1 MVDSSFVPNER
12 MYSRETRRRL
22 AAYAPA
28 FRFVCGVILAGIL
41 SGSAPKAGYA
51 QSTAT
56 TSWLQTQA
64 TSLGYRLLYRDALV
78 RRVEVDALPP
88 AVTSLAEF
96 TELLREHTIGVRA
109 EETHGV
115 IFLYDLPIAPTSPPA
130 TRSLQG
136 WVSDEESG
144 RGIPFATITWESP
157 DGLRGIATREHGR
170 FVLSLPRDT
179 SITLTIASIGFAE
192 NVLRVPTD
200 AGGPTTLSIPLS
212 PITFETGE
220 ITILDRL
227 DPSPTDSLAVA
238 RLRAVTGMATHP
250 TRTLQPLE
258 LLAQTGLTTTRS
270 TLPSIRGSQEDGLGI
285 LLDGMPIYA
294 AQHLFGVVDA
304 FNPSVLQTVGLYV
317 NAPPARF
324 SSYAGGVLSL
334 STRPGNA
341 RQVSPSLRIDSQSL
355 SGTIEGPVG
364 ALTTMLSYRH
374 SMLNRVGWFNNDD
387 LIRFGLN
394 LGPATVNATRLPR
407 ASYADLHGRVDYELS
422 SGAILSA
429 FLYDGRDRSSYGTA
443 GDSLLVPNLSEKPL
457 SPVQEQAIRSEW
469 GNTSIGTR
477 ALLPLRHGLA
487 EIHFGRS
494 GFRSTY
500 TKSDMIVF
508 DLPWISR
515 SVTRGFFE
523 QRGDFVHHKLGVDVE
538 TRRGGLERLSYGLTI
553 NQYATDYHLW
563 SPSRS
568 EQVFNTYQTYLFQ
581 SHVDVLG
588 GLGALGQVR
597 LTTHVSHYSV
607 EQDRLRWAPGL
618 EYTLPWGPVTFSAGS
633 ARAFQYVHKMAL
645 AYEEGPDFWLATQAD
660 EQPQAT
666 WQHHVSLDFLS
677 RRWPVATSLSVFQKT
692 SANLR
697 LHESSLAS
705 GLVDTDQTS
714 TRGYLPD
721 VDQSVQGIE
730 WSANM
735 QLGSLRW
742 HGAVNWT
749 RNTLRSPALV
759 DGLAIEAMWN
769 RPWTLTQQ
777 LAWQHADAVIQVNMA
792 SGSGYPNPLAYL
804 LFDEPSRMRTYFRM
818 DVSAKKSWY
827 IDQLK
832 IEGQVGFSNLTNR
845 QNEWY
850 RSIRLDERTMDLYA
864 VTMYDLYRHPSFSL
878 SVEIP

>member
-12 MYSRETRRRL
+12 MCSRETSRPE
-22 AAYAPA
+22 AACTPA
-28 FRFVCGVILAGIL
+28 FRFVCGIILWGVL
-41 SGSAPKAGYA
+41 LGSAPQAGYA
-51 QSTAT
+51 QGSAAT
-56 TSWLQTQA
+56 TWLQTQA
-64 TSLGYRLLYRDALV
+64 TTLGYRLLYRDALV
-78 RRVEVDALPP
+78 RRVEVDALP
-88 AVTSLAEF
+88 AEVTTLAAF
-96 TELLREHTIGVRA
+96 TELLGRYTIGVRA

-115 IFLYDLPIAPTSPPA
+115 IFLYDLPIAPASPPA

-136 WVSDEESG
+136 WVSDVESG
-144 RGIPFATITWESP
+144 RGIPFATITWESH

-179 SITLTIASIGFAE
+179 SITLRVSSIGFAE
-192 NVLRVPTD
+192 TVLRVPTD

-220 ITILDRL
+220 ITIIDQVDQSR
-227 DPSPTDSLAVA
+227 TDSLTVA

-317 NAPPARF
+317 SAPPARF

-341 RQVSPSLRIDSQSL
+341 HQLSPSLRIDSQSL
-355 SGTIEGPVG
+355 SGTIEGPIG
-364 ALTTMLSYRH
+364 ALTTMFSYRH

-394 LGPATVNATRLPR
+394 LGPATTKAARLPR
-407 ASYADLHGRVDYELS
+407 ASYSDLHGRIDYELA
-422 SGAILSA
+422 SGTIISA
-429 FLYDGRDRSSYGTA
+429 FMYDGRDQSSYGTA
-443 GDSLLVPNLSEKPL
+443 EDTLWNATPPEQAF
-457 SPVQEQAIRSEW
+457 SPVNEQAIRSTW

-487 EIHFGRS
+487 EIHLGRS

-500 TKSDMIVF
+500 TKSNMVVYK
-508 DLPWISR
+508 LPWISR
-515 SVTRGFFE
+515 SVTQGFFE
-523 QRGDFVHHKLGVDVE
+523 QQGNFVHHKLGIDVE
-538 TRRGGLERLSYGLTI
+538 TRWGGLERLSYGLTV
-553 NQYATDYHLW
+553 NQFTTDYHLW

-581 SHVDVLG
+581 SNVDFVG
-588 GLGALGQVR
+588 GLGSLGHVR
-597 LTTHVSHYSV
+597 LTTHVSHYAV
-607 EQDRLRWAPGL
+607 EQDRLRWAPGV
-618 EYTLPWGPVTFSAGS
+618 EYTLPWGPITFSAGS
-633 ARAFQYVHKMAL
+633 ARAFQYIHKMSL
-645 AYEEGPDFWLATQAD
+645 AYEEGPDYWLATQAD
-660 EQPQAT
+660 EEPQAT
-666 WQHHVSLDFLS
+666 WQHHLSLDLLS

-692 SANLR
+692 STSLR
-697 LHESSLAS
+697 LHESSLTA

-714 TRGYLPD
+714 MRGYLPD

-730 WSANM
+730 WSANV
-735 QLGSLRW
+735 QLTSLHW

-769 RPWTLTQQ
+769 RPWTVTQQ
-777 LAWQHADAVIQVNMA
+777 LTWKHTDAVIQVNMA

-804 LFDEPSRMRTYFRM
+804 LFDEPDRMQTYFRL
-818 DVSAKKSWY
+818 DLSAKKTWH

-832 IEGQVGFSNLTNR
+832 IEGQLGFSNLTNR

-878 SVEIP
+878 SVGIP